1 MQGPLYS
8 PAQYVARLESGTMKT
23 PELILLT
30 GERGC
35 GKTAWC
41 LELIR
46 QARLA
51 GLHPAGLVSP
61 AVFQDGVKT
70 GIDLV
75 DVSNGESQRLAVKR
89 AEADPLS
96 SIGADTL
103 SWQFDA
109 DTLAWGNRVLERLRT
124 PELLLLDELG
134 PLEFQFAGGLAAGL
148 ECIDDRDYLLAC
160 VVVRPELLAAA
171 LERWPWGRVIRLPD
185 QLAESRWT

>member
-1 MQGPLYS
+1 
-8 PAQYVARLESGTMKT
+8 MKT

-75 DVSNGESQRLAVKR
+75 DVSNGESQRLAEKR